1 MLRATAMPFPSSADS
16 ASAYPGPGLDSGGGC
31 LDTSF
36 YVIFYRTV
44 VWVGISILKTEES
57 K

>member
-1 MLRATAMPFPSSADS
+1 MLWATAVSFPSPADS
-16 ASAYPGPGLDSGGGC
+16 AFAYPGPGLDTGGGC

-36 YVIFYRTV
+36 YVIVYQTV
-44 VWVGISILKTEES
+44 VWVGISILKTKES

>member
-1 MLRATAMPFPSSADS
+1 MLRATAMSFPSSADS

>member
-1 MLRATAMPFPSSADS
+1 MLPATAVSFPSPADS
-16 ASAYPGPGLDSGGGC
+16 ASAYPGPGLDTGGGC

-36 YVIFYRTV
+36 YVIVFQTI
-44 VWVGISILKTEES
+44 VWVAISILKTEES